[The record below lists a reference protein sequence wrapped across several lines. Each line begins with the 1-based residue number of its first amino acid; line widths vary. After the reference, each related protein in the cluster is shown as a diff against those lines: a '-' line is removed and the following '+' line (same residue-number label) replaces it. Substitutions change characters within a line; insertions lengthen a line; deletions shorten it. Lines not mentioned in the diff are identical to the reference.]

1 MIAATYYKYD
11 FSTIEGYLEG
21 KPQKIKISIKSG
33 FHIRRPKP
41 EVRSR
46 ESYRD
51 MLILPLED

>member
-21 KPQKIKISIKSG
+21 KPKKIKISIKSG

-51 MLILPLED
+51 MLI